1 MVEGIYSGVRY
12 LERKGKPGKYKGDN
26 RGV

>member
-1 MVEGIYSGVRY
+1 MMEGIYNRVRY
-12 LERKGKPGKYKGDN
+12 LERKGKPGKYKGGS